1 MRSRSPRGCARRA
14 LRCARGWGARKLR
27 ASNSTPGRFRKKCS
41 LDSAAEHP
49 GHAAQRM
56 YTRAAVRRRPDAVSP
71 RRSPMSVSRGVEWG
85 VLLGMRKIETVEQMP
100 EEYRQV
106 ILKLLSALASTEF
119 ASVEQHHPWINK
131 GPTAEDRYIQAQI
144 AADEAHQGFIDCR
157 LLRSFGPEG
166 QAEADALMRRK
177 MGEHPIDAFNVPF
190 ESWIDTITFCFTMDL
205 VAWYHLRA
213 MENSSFA
220 PWAREMTT
228 MVHEEKFHASFGAR
242 RVADVVKNAEY
253 ARRCGAGRDEVQAA
267 VSKWYPRALDTFGK
281 SESRFSDLAVAYGIR
296 RWGNAELRRMYKEDI
311 DAQIR
316 GLGLE
321 VPPEARG
328 RKIF

>member
-1 MRSRSPRGCARRA
+1 VTVG
-14 LRCARGWGARKLR
+14 ARGAAHVYSGRVARV
-27 ASNSTPGRFRKKCS
+27 
-41 LDSAAEHP
+41 SAQEVTA
-49 GHAAQRM
+49 
-56 YTRAAVRRRPDAVSP
+56 
-71 RRSPMSVSRGVEWG
+71 MSVSRGVEWG
-85 VLLGMRKIETVEQMP
+85 VLLGMRKVETVEQMP

-106 ILKLLSALASTEF
+106 ILKLLAAIASTEF
-119 ASVEQHHPWINK
+119 ASVEQHHPWINR
-131 GPTAEDRYIQAQI
+131 GPTAEDRYIQAQV
-144 AADEAHQGFIDCR
+144 AADEAHQGFIDCS
-157 LLRSFGPEG
+157 LLRTFGPEG
-166 QAEADALMRRK
+166 QAEADALLQRR

-242 RVADVVKNAEY
+242 RVADVVRSADY
-253 ARRCGAGRDEVQAA
+253 ARLCAAGGDEVQQA
-267 VSKWYPRALDTFGK
+267 VNKWYPKALDTFGK

-296 RWGNAELRRMYKEDI
+296 RWGNAELRGMYKDDI
-311 DAQIR
+311 DTQIR

-321 VPPEARG
+321 VPPGDRG

>member
-1 MRSRSPRGCARRA
+1 
-14 LRCARGWGARKLR
+14 
-27 ASNSTPGRFRKKCS
+27 
-41 LDSAAEHP
+41 
-49 GHAAQRM
+49 
-56 YTRAAVRRRPDAVSP
+56 
-71 RRSPMSVSRGVEWG
+71 MSVSRGVEWG
-85 VLLGMRKIETVEQMP
+85 VLLGMRKVEAVEQMP

-106 ILKLLSALASTEF
+106 ILKLLAALASTEF

-131 GPTAEDRYIQAQI
+131 GPTAEDRYIQAQV

-157 LLRSFGPEG
+157 LLRTFGPEG

-242 RVADVVKNAEY
+242 RVADVVKNVEY
-253 ARRCGAGRDEVQAA
+253 ARLCGAGREEVQHA
-267 VSKWYPRALDTFGK
+267 VNKWYPRALDTFGK
-281 SESRFSDLAVAYGIR
+281 SESRFSDLAIAYGIR
-296 RWGNAELRRMYKEDI
+296 RWGNAELRRMYKDDI

-321 VPPEARG
+321 VPPEERG